1 MRIFRPVRVLM
12 TLDPGL
18 GEAYSQTDRPS
29 NIVGY
34 GPFYGGKSAGRAA
47 IHESDVKMLTIYS
60 ARWPVG
66 VLLCYSKAVAAQTCA
81 SILLLSFFSS
91 HLALQPP
98 QPSPLSLHSTNLRQ
112 CLS

>member
-1 MRIFRPVRVLM
+1 MHIFRPVSVLM

-18 GEAYSQTDRPS
+18 SEAYSQTDRPS
-29 NIVGY
+29 DIVGY
-34 GPFYGGKSAGRAA
+34 GPFYGKSAGRGQFT
-47 IHESDVKMLTIYS
+47 SDVKTLTIHS

-66 VLLCYSKAVAAQTCA
+66 VLPLCYSKAIAARTCGLN
-81 SILLLSFFSS
+81 SPSPFSS

-112 CLS
+112 RFS